1 MVALCDTLSFYA
13 IILRRAEENRV
24 FMRYI
29 MRIWGTT
36 HRGKVSTMKNVSLYA
51 KWLGLVFAALILAAC
66 SGNDTKEQ
74 EAAAAAAA
82 EQAAQEA
89 AAQEAAQER
98 AQAEAAANQR
108 EAEAEAA
115 AMGTVF
121 YFGFDSSSLTDDART
136 QVDAHIA
143 ALLGNNDSIR
153 LEGHTDERGT
163 REYNLAL
170 GERRANAVRDYMVA
184 NGVPSYRIETVS
196 YGEENPVA
204 YGSGESNWQQNRRV
218 ELK

>member
-1 MVALCDTLSFYA
+1 
-13 IILRRAEENRV
+13 
-24 FMRYI
+24 MRYI
-29 MRIWGTT
+29 RQVLGSSDWG
-36 HRGKVSTMKNVSLYA
+36 RSNIIRNVTLSA
-51 KWLGLVFAALILAAC
+51 KWLGVVFAALFLAAC
-66 SGNDTKEQ
+66 SSNETKEA

-82 EQAAQEA
+82 EQAAEEA
-89 AAQEAAQER
+89 AAREAEQQAQAVAQEAR
-98 AQAEAAANQR
+98 EAAA
-108 EAEAEAA
+108 ADV
-115 AMGTVF
+115 GTVF
-121 YFGFDSSSLTDDART
+121 YFDFDSSSLTDEARG

-143 ALLGNNDSIR
+143 ALLGNNDSVR

-184 NGVPSYRIETVS
+184 NGVPSYRIETIS

>member
-1 MVALCDTLSFYA
+1 
-13 IILRRAEENRV
+13 
-24 FMRYI
+24 
-29 MRIWGTT
+29 
-36 HRGKVSTMKNVSLYA
+36 MKNVKLSA
-51 KWLGLVFAALILAAC
+51 KWLGVVFAALFLAAC
-66 SGNDTKEQ
+66 SSNETKEA
-74 EAAAAAAA
+74 EVAAAAAAAAA

-89 AAQEAAQER
+89 AAREAEQQAQAAAQEAR
-98 AQAEAAANQR
+98 ETAAAD
-108 EAEAEAA
+108 A
-115 AMGTVF
+115 GTVF
-121 YFGFDSSSLTDDART
+121 YFDFDSSSLTDEARG

-143 ALLGNNDSIR
+143 ALLGNNDSVR

-184 NGVPSYRIETVS
+184 NGVPSYRIETIS

>member
-1 MVALCDTLSFYA
+1 
-13 IILRRAEENRV
+13 
-24 FMRYI
+24 MRYI
-29 MRIWGTT
+29 TRIWGTT
-36 HRGKVSTMKNVSLYA
+36 HWGKVSTMKNVSLYA

-74 EAAAAAAA
+74 EAAAAAA

-89 AAQEAAQER
+89 AAQEAAQK
-98 AQAEAAANQR
+98 EAAAAAAATQR

-115 AMGTVF
+115 AMGTIF
-121 YFGFDSSSLTDDART
+121 YFDFDSSSLTDEARA
-136 QVDAHIA
+136 QVDAHVA
-143 ALLGNNDSIR
+143 ALLGNNDSVR

-170 GERRANAVRDYMVA
+170 GERRANAIRDYMVA